1 MKLTYRRAGGVD
13 AHGCSHVTNKHR
25 CGQDTEK
32 IGFQNG
38 KISCLS
44 LREQALPSVRSKIA
58 LLAYLDK
65 SSEGAE
71 LLSTVT
77 QARVG
82 YELFQRATG
91 QDQIDKYKK
100 ECILAIADYCKK
112 HPNASKEDLQK
123 EVGKQIVIFAARVDA
138 L

>member
-1 MKLTYRRAGGVD
+1 MASLLDLAD
-13 AHGCSHVTNKHR
+13 
-25 CGQDTEK
+25 
-32 IGFQNG
+32 
-38 KISCLS
+38 S
-44 LREQALPSVRSKIA
+44 LRIENNAELLQQIA

>member
-1 MKLTYRRAGGVD
+1 MLISLDSKMASLTDLTDG
-13 AHGCSHVTNKHR
+13 
-25 CGQDTEK
+25 
-32 IGFQNG
+32 
-38 KISCLS
+38 
-44 LREQALPSVRSKIA
+44 LRIENNAELLQQIA

-65 SSEGAE
+65 NSEGAE
-71 LLSTVT
+71 LLSNVT

-82 YELFQRATG
+82 YELFQRVTG

-112 HPNASKEDLQK
+112 HPNASKEDLRK